1 MDGYGYGT
9 GSGRSGGSGD
19 EDGGSGTRRFRGAGR
34 PAMGVAWAVLLLGL
48 WMWGRDTTEG
58 TGGSVPM
65 TGDVAAVGRPP
76 AHPLPPAHAP
86 LPSARPKSVEIEA
99 AGIRAPVVAGGL
111 DREGAL
117 KPPPYDRAGTVGWY
131 RAGPEPGSAGAA
143 LLVGH
148 LDTRSRPAVFH
159 GLGDLRRGAAVRIAR
174 TDGTTAEFTV
184 ESVELM
190 PNERFDARRAYGA
203 HTRDRAELRLI
214 TCGGRF
220 DPETRSYS
228 ANVVVSA
235 YLTGTDGKPAHPLGA
250 AGGGSR

>member
-1 MDGYGYGT
+1 
-9 GSGRSGGSGD
+9 
-19 EDGGSGTRRFRGAGR
+19 
-34 PAMGVAWAVLLLGL
+34 MGVAWAVLLLGL
-48 WMWGRDTTEG
+48 WMWGRDSTEG

-99 AGIRAPVVAGGL
+99 ARVRAPVVASGL
-111 DREGAL
+111 DSAGAL
-117 KPPPYDRAGTVGWY
+117 KPPSYKQAGTVGWY

-148 LDTRSRPAVFH
+148 LDTRSKPAVFH
-159 GLGDLRRGAAVRIAR
+159 GLSHLKRGETVRIAR

-184 ESVELM
+184 ENVEVVAT
-190 PNERFDARRAYGA
+190 ERFDARRVYGA
-203 HTRDRAELRLI
+203 RARNRAELRLI

-220 DPETRSYS
+220 DKATRSYT

-235 YLTGTDGKPAHPLGA
+235 YLTGTSGQPRHPVGA
-250 AGGGSR
+250 AGGDSGRHDSG